1 MKKLLSVPQIMKRRL
16 ALTVVIFML
25 SLALS
30 ACNTTALSKDTIVF
44 PGTNWDMTA
53 SEVMDALEIKENGYT
68 VVSESDS
75 EYIIT
80 VQDLTLYSRKADVT
94 FVFKDFTSTRPGL
107 YLVFACFNSPIEMPA
122 IQKSIE
128 RDLGAPAYTVQES
141 NRNIA
146 SWASLEKCTDLF
158 LEAYSKQSNEFSD
171 KLSDNYDNALESAES
186 TATSSLSL
194 YEKPSMSE
202 DAKNFFS
209 PNSDYPML
217 LFWGNSTPYLQY
229 CR

>member
-1 MKKLLSVPQIMKRRL
+1 MKRRL

-30 ACNTTALSKDTIVF
+30 ACNTTALSQDTVVF

-53 SEVMDALEIKENGYT
+53 SEVMDALEIKENSCT
-68 VVSESDS
+68 VVSESDT
-75 EYIIT
+75 EYVIT
-80 VQDLTLYSRKADVT
+80 VQDLSLYNRKADVT

-107 YLVFACFNSPIEMPA
+107 YLAFACFNSPIEMPA

-158 LEAYSKQSNEFSD
+158 MEAYSKQPD
-171 KLSDNYDNALESAES
+171 KFPDNYDIALRLAEI

-194 YEKPSMSE
+194 YETPSMSE

-209 PNSDYPML
+209 PNSEYPML